1 MSNTPDTPAPEVE
14 QPKPVEMTPPTE
26 SPASAPQQ
34 EVTPQRRRS
43 SFLGLAI
50 DAILVILTIGILGF
64 CAYYLKQQADLYHVP
79 TPLEQ
84 ALEEQTTLRARATE
98 LAKVKAPLVSRG
110 RLAADIKSLVERKEA
125 LEQEIRDLR
134 AAIEQHKDKL
144 ENERAAVLAAQHDI
158 RSADKEARSVA
169 KNLLPGLV
177 IAKLTTR
184 SGKEYPYAKIIRIR
198 DGKVAISYPGGNAG
212 ILLNDVDMNSL
223 PDIARYAFN
232 RLDLVDMSDFVKG
245 KVPPEALKKSKAKSA
260 SRTTQPKKTG
270 ITIEYAPTNGT
281 PTLDTD
287 SGRTSTT
294 TDPSAGVEE
303 AVPAD
308 GAPWEAPIDALPL

>member
-14 QPKPVEMTPPTE
+14 QPPPVEMTPPTE
-26 SPASAPQQ
+26 SPASDPQQ

-177 IAKLTTR
+177 IAKLPTR

-260 SRTTQPKKTG
+260 ARTTQPKKTG

>member
-14 QPKPVEMTPPTE
+14 QPQPVEMTPPTE

-84 ALEEQTTLRARATE
+84 ALEEQATLRTRATE

-110 RLAADIKSLVERKEA
+110 RLAAEIKALEERKEA

-169 KNLLPGLV
+169 KDLLPGLV

-198 DGKVAISYPGGNAG
+198 DGKIVITYPSGSAG
-212 ILLNDVDMNSL
+212 ILLNDIDMNSL

-245 KVPPEALKKSKAKSA
+245 KVPPEALKKAKAKSA
-260 SRTTQPKKTG
+260 SRTTQPKRTG